1 MRRYIFWPISVML
14 AAALMLP
21 IHSYSA
27 APKPITPQLWL
38 YDATNLLPSANVA
51 ATRSLWHRAAM
62 CGYNHILLSDSKL
75 AHLHWLGPMRAIYQ
89 RHVRALLA
97 YAATVHLKVVP
108 SVCEIGYSNDL
119 LFGDPTAA
127 EGLPVRHVAFVVN
140 GQIGRVKPD
149 SSDELPAV
157 PQWHDAVVQVYNRH
171 ATISNNRG
179 NARMVFD
186 KLLQR
191 WHVYHVSFFVRTHN
205 YTGHPKLRV
214 FTRAMMNLQYERLD
228 IKATQAWR
236 RYDVVFDTL
245 NHRHVKLYFGV
256 WGSHTGLLQLKDWH
270 MQLAGLVN
278 SLSRPGAPTTVLGL
292 VAGRDYVPVV
302 DPNLGN
308 HPWPGE
314 YQSWHKPVDLHFLKP
329 LPNGTVV
336 YVSWYYPPIVYD
348 GQVAACI
355 GSHAFWRLARREAT
369 SVRNLFHA
377 HAYMLAI
384 DECRVLDWDPSCVA
398 RRQSPGQLLAWA
410 TRRYS
415 KLLGNSAL
423 YTWSDMF
430 DPYHNAHDHYYL
442 VNGSYADSWCG
453 LSHRIII
460 MNWNYGQ
467 RDKSLAFF
475 ADRGYRQI
483 IAAYYDQPLSAT
495 AAWIKSANQFG
506 GVMGFMYTTWQ
517 GNYRE
522 IKPFA
527 QMVQQKAHLQSPRGA
542 KP

>member
-1 MRRYIFWPISVML
+1 MWRRICWVIATII
-14 AAALMLP
+14 AAGTILP
-21 IHSYSA
+21 INVYSA
-27 APKPITPQLWL
+27 APKRVMPQLWL

-51 ATRSLWHRAAM
+51 STKALWRDAAT

-75 AHLHWLGPMRAIYQ
+75 AHLRGLGSMRAVYQ
-89 RHVRALLA
+89 RHVRALLT
-97 YAATVHLKVVP
+97 YAATLHLKVVP

-119 LFGDPTAA
+119 LFGDPSAA

-140 GQIGRVKPD
+140 GQIGRVKPEP
-149 SSDELPAV
+149 SVELPAS
-157 PQWHDAVVQVYNRH
+157 PQWHDAAVQVHNRE
-171 ATISNNRG
+171 ATIFKNRG

-186 KLLQR
+186 KLLQP
-191 WHVYHVSFFVRTHN
+191 WHVYHVSFSVRTHD

-214 FTRAMMNLQYERLD
+214 FTRGMMNLQYERLD

-245 NHRHVKLYFGV
+245 NHRRLKLYFGV

-270 MQLAGLVN
+270 MQVAGLVN
-278 SLSRPGAPTTVLGL
+278 PLSRPGAPTTVLGF
-292 VAGRDYVPVV
+292 VAGRDYTPVT

-314 YQSWHKPVDLHFLKP
+314 YQAWHKPVSIHFLKP
-329 LPNGTVV
+329 IPNGTVV
-336 YVSWYYPPIVYD
+336 FVSWYYPPIIYD

-355 GSHAFWRLARREAT
+355 ASHAFWRLARQEAT
-369 SVRNLFHA
+369 GVRNLFHA

-384 DECRVLDWDPSCVA
+384 DECRVLDWDSSCMA
-398 RRQSPGQLLAWA
+398 RGQSPGQLLAWA

-430 DPYHNAHDHYYL
+430 DPYHNADGHYYL
-442 VNGSYADSWCG
+442 VNGSYAGSWRG
-453 LSHRIII
+453 LSHRMII
-460 MNWNYGQ
+460 MNWNQ
-467 RDKSLAFF
+467 AKRDKSLAFF
-475 ADRGYRQI
+475 ADRGYQQI

-495 AAWIKSANQFG
+495 AAWIKSANQVR
-506 GVMGFMYTTWQ
+506 GVKGFMYTTWR

-527 QMVQQKAHLQSPRGA
+527 QMVLQKARVHLPS
-542 KP
+542 